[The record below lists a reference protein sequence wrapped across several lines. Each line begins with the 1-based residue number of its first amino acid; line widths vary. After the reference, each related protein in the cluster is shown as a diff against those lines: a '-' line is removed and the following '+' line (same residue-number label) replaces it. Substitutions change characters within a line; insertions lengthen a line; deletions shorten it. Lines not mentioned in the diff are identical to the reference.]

1 MEVEVRLFAMLRERA
16 GRDSVTVDV
25 PDDATVAQAVDAV
38 GRTHGLGDLIAAM
51 PVVMAVNRE
60 YASAGDPLSAG
71 DELALIPPVS
81 GGAETNVE
89 IPGGD
94 DAEAN
99 VEIPGGGEA
108 EVNASTFST
117 GEGYEDFME
126 LVGNHV
132 PKPPA
137 YAELLGARPLHA
149 EPGHVRF
156 EFHASELFLNPA
168 GAIQGGFLTVMLDET
183 MGPAALS
190 ALGPGFTV
198 PTLELKVSFL
208 RPGRVGRL
216 VADARVVHLG
226 RSVAFLEASLSDDD
240 GNLIATSTATAR
252 VVRLKEE

>member
-1 MEVEVRLFAMLRERA
+1 
-16 GRDSVTVDV
+16 
-25 PDDATVAQAVDAV
+25 
-38 GRTHGLGDLIAAM
+38 
-51 PVVMAVNRE
+51 
-60 YASAGDPLSAG
+60 
-71 DELALIPPVS
+71 
-81 GGAETNVE
+81 
-89 IPGGD
+89 
-94 DAEAN
+94 
-99 VEIPGGGEA
+99 
-108 EVNASTFST
+108 
-117 GEGYEDFME
+117 ME

-132 PKPPA
+132 PRPPA
-137 YAELLGARPLHA
+137 YAGLLRARPLHA

-190 ALGPGFTV
+190 ALGPGYAV

-216 VADARVVHLG
+216 VADARVVHMG
-226 RSVAFLEASLSDDD
+226 RSVAFLEGLLTDDD

>member
-16 GRDSVTVDV
+16 GRDSVTVEV
-25 PDDATVAQAVDAV
+25 QEGATVADALDAV
-38 GRTHGLGDLIAAM
+38 GRQHGLGELIEAM
-51 PVVMAVNRE
+51 PVVMAVNRD
-60 YASAGDPLSAG
+60 YAAESDRLSAG

-81 GGAETNVE
+81 GGE
-89 IPGGD
+89 
-94 DAEAN
+94 
-99 VEIPGGGEA
+99 
-108 EVNASTFST
+108 ASTFST

-126 LVGNHV
+126 LVGTHV
-132 PKPPA
+132 PRPPA

-149 EPGHVRF
+149 APGHVRF
-156 EFHASELFLNPA
+156 EFQASEQFLNPA

-190 ALGPGFTV
+190 ALGPGYMV

-216 VADARVVHLG
+216 VADARVVHMG
-226 RSVAFLEASLSDDD
+226 KSVAFLEGTLADDE

-252 VVRLKEE
+252 VVRLKPKGRET

>member
-16 GRDSVTVDV
+16 GSESVTVDV
-25 PDDATVAQAVDAV
+25 PDGSTVAQALDAV
-38 GRTHGLGDLIAAM
+38 GQEHGLGELIAAM

-60 YASAGDPLSAG
+60 YAASSDRLSEG

-81 GGAETNVE
+81 GG
-89 IPGGD
+89 
-94 DAEAN
+94 EAD
-99 VEIPGGGEA
+99 
-108 EVNASTFST
+108 VNASTFST

-156 EFHASELFLNPA
+156 EFCASELFLNPA
-168 GAIQGGFLTVMLDET
+168 GAIQGGFLTVMLDEA

-190 ALGPGFTV
+190 ALGPGYTV

-216 VADARVVHLG
+216 VADARVVHMG
-226 RSVAFLEASLSDDD
+226 KSVVFIEGSLTDDD

-252 VVRLKEE
+252 VVKLKAG

>member
-16 GRDSVTVDV
+16 GRDSVTVDL
-25 PDDATVAQAVDAV
+25 PDDATVSQAVEAV

-60 YASAGDPLSAG
+60 YAAAGDRLSAG

-81 GGAETNVE
+81 
-89 IPGGD
+89 
-94 DAEAN
+94 
-99 VEIPGGGEA
+99 GGEA

-132 PKPPA
+132 PRPPA
-137 YAELLGARPLHA
+137 YAELLRARPLHA
-149 EPGHVRF
+149 ERGHVRF

-190 ALGPGFTV
+190 ALGPGYTV

-216 VADARVVHLG
+216 VADARVVHMG
-226 RSVAFLEASLSDDD
+226 RSVAFLEGSLTDDD

-252 VVRLKEE
+252 VVRLREE

>member
-16 GRDSVTVDV
+16 GRDSVTVDL
-25 PDDATVAQAVDAV
+25 PDGATVQQALAAV
-38 GRTHGLGDLIAAM
+38 GATHGLGELIDAM

-60 YASAGDPLSAG
+60 YASRDQALCAG

-81 GGAETNVE
+81 GGDGRGA
-89 IPGGD
+89 
-94 DAEAN
+94 A
-99 VEIPGGGEA
+99 
-108 EVNASTFST
+108 FRT
-117 GEGYEDFME
+117 GEGYADFME

-132 PKPPA
+132 PRPPA
-137 YAELLGARPLHA
+137 YAELLGVRPLHA

-156 EFHASELFLNPA
+156 EFHATELFLNPA

-190 ALGPGFTV
+190 ALGPGHTV

-216 VADARVVHLG
+216 VADARVVHKG
-226 RSVAFLEASLSDDD
+226 RSVVFLEGKLTDDE

-252 VVRLKEE
+252 VVRLKHS

>member
-1 MEVEVRLFAMLRERA
+1 MRLFAMLRERA
-16 GRDSVTVDV
+16 GSESVTVDV
-25 PDDATVAQAVDAV
+25 PDGATVRQALDAV
-38 GRTHGLGDLIAAM
+38 GREHGLADLIAAM

-60 YASAGDPLSAG
+60 YAASGDRLSDG

-81 GGAETNVE
+81 GG
-89 IPGGD
+89 
-94 DAEAN
+94 EA
-99 VEIPGGGEA
+99 EA

-156 EFHASELFLNPA
+156 EFRASELFLNPA

-190 ALGPGFTV
+190 ALGPGYTV

-216 VADARVVHLG
+216 VADARVVHMG
-226 RSVAFLEASLSDDD
+226 KSVVFIEGALTDDD

-252 VVRLKEE
+252 VVKLKAG

>member
-1 MEVEVRLFAMLRERA
+1 MEVEVRLFAMLREQA
-16 GRDSVTVDV
+16 GRDAVTIDL
-25 PDDATVAQAVDAV
+25 PDGATVRDALDAV
-38 GRTHGLGDLIAAM
+38 GREHDLGELIAAM

-60 YASAGDPLSAG
+60 YAGEDDALSAG

-81 GGAETNVE
+81 GGE
-89 IPGGD
+89 
-94 DAEAN
+94 AEA
-99 VEIPGGGEA
+99 
-108 EVNASTFST
+108 NASTFST

-132 PKPPA
+132 LKPPA

-156 EFHASELFLNPA
+156 EFCASELFLNPA

-190 ALGPGFTV
+190 ALGPGYTV

-216 VADARVVHLG
+216 VADARVVHMG
-226 RSVAFLEASLSDDD
+226 KSVVFIEGSLTDDD

-252 VVRLKEE
+252 VVKLKAG